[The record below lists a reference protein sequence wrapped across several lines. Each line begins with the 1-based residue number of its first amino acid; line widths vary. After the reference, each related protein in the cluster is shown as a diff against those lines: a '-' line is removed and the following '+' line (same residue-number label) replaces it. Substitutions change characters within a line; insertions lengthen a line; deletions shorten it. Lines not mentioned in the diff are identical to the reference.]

1 MNMKRTADQ
10 LVRYRL
16 ALFIATLVILATS
29 ILGMNKLSF
38 TSDYRVF
45 FDKDNPQLVAYE
57 DIQSTFST
65 SDNIVFVVAP
75 PDGNVFTRENLAAIE
90 WLTEE
95 SWQLPY
101 SQRVDSVT
109 NFQHTTVA
117 DDDLIVNNLVE
128 NAHQLSD
135 TDVLQ
140 RKEIALNETMLVHR
154 VLSETGH
161 VAAVDVRL
169 AFPADQTVALREAI
183 AAARDLEARFNA
195 KYSGFETHIAGLA
208 PFNYAFEEIAQQ
220 DSEQLLPIMIGVIF
234 LFIAIML
241 RSFASTLIT
250 IVVVIAGVVITM
262 GVTGFIGIQLNNVNT
277 VVPVIIL
284 TLAVADCVHL
294 LTHYLRGLKSGMT
307 KTQAM
312 SHSIDINLKAVFLT
326 SFTTAVGFL
335 SMNFSASP
343 PFRELG
349 NMAAIGVGFTFL
361 FSITLLPQLAL
372 WFTVRVPKTDVERSN
387 RFNQLADYV
396 INQRK
401 PLFLLLLLVGMLLMA
416 FIPKNDLNDD
426 NVNYFSTNVPVRQA
440 ADFTE
445 KNLSGMNLIEYSI
458 SSGKTNGIYDIEF
471 LKKVKSFTDWFRQQ
485 PNVTHVYTYTDVIQ
499 RLNKNMHGDDP
510 AYYKLPENRELAA
523 QYSLLYEM
531 SLPFGMDL
539 NNQVDLDKSSLRIT
553 VSIYNVKA
561 KEILAMEKTAQQWFV
576 ENAPELATPGS
587 SPSIM
592 FAEIGQKNIYSMLW
606 GTFVAV
612 LVISLTLTLSL
623 GSWRLG
629 ILSLIPNSLPA
640 LITFGVWGLLVG
652 EVNMGS
658 AAVFSITLG
667 IVVDD
672 TVHFLSKFLRAQQ
685 EHRMGLLDAIHYAFT
700 HVGAALL
707 TTTVVL
713 ASGFMILAVS
723 EFQVNSS
730 LGIMV
735 SLTIVMALVY
745 DFLFLPALLIFADR
759 WLRPKEIERNETAG
773 PHQGSQATQPNNSPS
788 VQNPANA

>member
-1 MNMKRTADQ
+1 
-10 LVRYRL
+10 
-16 ALFIATLVILATS
+16 
-29 ILGMNKLSF
+29 
-38 TSDYRVF
+38 
-45 FDKDNPQLVAYE
+45 
-57 DIQSTFST
+57 
-65 SDNIVFVVAP
+65 
-75 PDGNVFTRENLAAIE
+75 
-90 WLTEE
+90 
-95 SWQLPY
+95 
-101 SQRVDSVT
+101 
-109 NFQHTTVA
+109 
-117 DDDLIVNNLVE
+117 
-128 NAHQLSD
+128 
-135 TDVLQ
+135 
-140 RKEIALNETMLVHR
+140 
-154 VLSETGH
+154 
-161 VAAVDVRL
+161 
-169 AFPADQTVALREAI
+169 
-183 AAARDLEARFNA
+183 
-195 KYSGFETHIAGLA
+195 
-208 PFNYAFEEIAQQ
+208 EEIAQQ
-220 DSEQLLPIMIGVIF
+220 DSAQLLPIMIGVIF
-234 LFIAIML
+234 LFIALML
-241 RSFASTLIT
+241 WSFSSTVIT
-250 IVVVIAGVVITM
+250 LVVVIAGVVITM

-284 TLAVADCVHL
+284 TLAVADCVHIL
-294 LTHYLRGLKSGMT
+294 SHYLRGLKMGMT
-307 KTQAM
+307 KQEAM

-372 WFTVRVPKTDVERSN
+372 WFTLRIPKKDVERSS

-401 PLFLLLLLVGMLLMA
+401 PLFLVLLVIGIVLMS

-471 LKKVKSFTDWFRQQ
+471 LNKVKSFTDWYRQQ

-510 AYYKLPENRELAA
+510 AYHNLPESRELAA

-539 NNQVDLDKSSLRIT
+539 NNQVDLDKSALRIT
-553 VSIYNVKA
+553 VSIHNIKA
-561 KEILAMEKTAQQWFV
+561 KEILAMEARAQEWFAA
-576 ENAPELATPGS
+576 NAPELATPGA

-629 ILSLIPNSLPA
+629 LLSLIPNSLPA

-685 EHRMGLLDAIHYAFT
+685 EHNMGLLEAIHYAFT

-735 SLTIVMALVY
+735 SLTIIMALVY

-759 WLRPKEIERNETAG
+759 WLRPREKQRRNTIGAD
-773 PHQGSQATQPNNSPS
+773 NNPQS